1 MPQFFFH
8 LFNDEITLDDEGR
21 NLADLPAARAC
32 AIDDAR
38 QMAAESVRAGHL
50 DLSHYVEVTGDD
62 RQPLFRVTFGEVVQI
77 IAEGSIEQP
86 AADVSHDPN
95 PC

>member
-1 MPQFFFH
+1 MPQFFFN

-21 NLADLPAARAC
+21 ELAGVPAARAC

-50 DLSHYVEVTGDD
+50 DLCHYVEVTGHD

-77 IAEGSIEQP
+77 LSGGAHERPGLDS
-86 AADVSHDPN
+86 N